1 MSRIVAVAAAAGTAA
16 LVVCAATHGWTVGA
30 TTKVDIASN
39 EVGAPPADFEFLR
52 TGEGEPGQWTV
63 VRDTTAIN
71 GAAIEHVSLDQ
82 HENRFPLAIYAPVS
96 AKDFE
101 VSVRFKII
109 KGTMQTAGIAA
120 RFVNVD
126 NYYVLS
132 ASALE
137 DRVDLVRVANGQM
150 ERIWGMDAEIALNHW
165 HTLGL
170 IAKRDQ
176 FTVSLDN
183 NWLFTA
189 RDRTFL
195 TDGRIGLWTDDDE
208 DNVTRFDQ
216 LDILVLPWSE
226 DR

>member
-1 MSRIVAVAAAAGTAA
+1 MSRIVAVAVATRTAA
-16 LVVCAATHGWTVGA
+16 LVVCAATGWTVGA
-30 TTKVDIASN
+30 TTKVDIASS
-39 EVGAPPADFEFLR
+39 EVGAPPANFEFLR
-52 TGEGEPGQWTV
+52 TGEGEPGRWTV
-63 VRDTTAIN
+63 VRDTTAID
-71 GAAIEHVSLDQ
+71 GAAIEHVSLDR
-82 HENRFPLAIYAPVS
+82 HENRFPLATYAPVS

-109 KGTMQTAGIAA
+109 KGTMQAAGIAA

-137 DRVDLVRVANGQM
+137 DRVDLFCVVNGKI
-150 ERIWGMDAEIALNHW
+150 ERIWGMDAEVALNHW

-195 TDGRIGLWTDDDE
+195 TDGQIGLWTDE